1 MSRERGQAAAQGDL
15 VSEELGKAPPID
27 EERREVVAYL
37 AKKFLPNLEREEAAT
52 KGRGGGRFA
61 LAGPLVQVCVERHGM
76 SKIDARKHVQSHFAA
91 QGRVLK
97 RESIAAA
104 HRQFLRNGQPSTEE
118 SKPAR
123 RLRRKA
129 DPV

>member
-1 MSRERGQAAAQGDL
+1 MSKNEDKLRRRAIL
-15 VSEELGKAPPID
+15 FLKSLGKAPPID

-61 LAGPLVQVCVERHGM
+61 LAGPLVQVCIERHGM